1 MTTEVQDP
9 QSAGGARRVVRVTRS
24 HVAAAQLREAL
35 DERLGR
41 PTPAW
46 VKRLARLEGKNR

>member
-1 MTTEVQDP
+1 MTTEHPHP
-9 QSAGGARRVVRVTRS
+9 QPADAGRRVVRVTRS

-46 VKRLARLEGKNR
+46 VKRLARLDNKTS